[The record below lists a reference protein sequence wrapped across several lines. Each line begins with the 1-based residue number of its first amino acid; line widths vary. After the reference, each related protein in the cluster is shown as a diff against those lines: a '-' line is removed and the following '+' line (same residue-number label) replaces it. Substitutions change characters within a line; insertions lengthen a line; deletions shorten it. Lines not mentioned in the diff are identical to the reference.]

1 MMIHTASEGV
11 SLARKLESESA
22 SLYEELERRYS
33 QNAQTFLAFAKENK
47 NNVSLING
55 AYYGVISDALE
66 SGFAFNLDP
75 QDYSLDLVIPG
86 NASGAEIQ
94 DQLIKMEE
102 QIIRFYND
110 AFGQSQFLMADVPR
124 TFSIIARKRANRLSK
139 IRALKA

>member
-1 MMIHTASEGV
+1 M
-11 SLARKLESESA
+11 
-22 SLYEELERRYS
+22 
-33 QNAQTFLAFAKENK
+33 
-47 NNVSLING
+47 
-55 AYYGVISDALE
+55 ISDALE

-86 NASGAEIQ
+86 DASGAEIQ

-102 QIIRFYND
+102 QIIRFYDD

-124 TFSIIARKRANRLSK
+124 TFSIIARKRASRPSK